1 MKKFKNIF
9 LVTLLIDLLTAI
21 TLVLFLFNPEM
32 MEEAVYSQFEGI
44 NQTGKD
50 ALYLIHIVFACIII
64 SMIIATAVAMKIK
77 IKESAQ
83 TAALILFII
92 HIGWILP
99 DILNLVSGNAHPPIF
114 IMALSAVPILA
125 LGYAWKKGEV

>member
-44 NQTGKD
+44 NQAGKD

-83 TAALILFII
+83 IAALILFII

-99 DILNLVSGNAHPPIF
+99 DVLNLVSANAHPPIF
-114 IMALSAVPILA
+114 IMVLSAIPILA
-125 LGYAWKKGEV
+125 LGYAWKNGEV

>member
-32 MEEAVYSQFEGI
+32 MEEAVYNQFEGI
-44 NQTGKD
+44 NQAGKD

-83 TAALILFII
+83 TAALIFIYYSY
-92 HIGWILP
+92 WL
-99 DILNLVSGNAHPPIF
+99 DITRRF
-114 IMALSAVPILA
+114 EFCF
-125 LGYAWKKGEV
+125 W

>member
-44 NQTGKD
+44 NQGWER
-50 ALYLIHIVFACIII
+50 C
-64 SMIIATAVAMKIK
+64 S
-77 IKESAQ
+77 
-83 TAALILFII
+83 LFNS
-92 HIGWILP
+92 HRFCMYNHFN
-99 DILNLVSGNAHPPIF
+99 DYCCSCCNEN
-114 IMALSAVPILA
+114 
-125 LGYAWKKGEV
+125 